1 MAKNPISR
9 QAPSMAA
16 ATRQRSSRPPW
27 RAGATSISGTF
38 VMDQSVEKTE
48 PPSTMSV
55 WPLMKALSS
64 DARKTTALDVVG
76 KRVALERAGL
86 HDGGRLEGRDVGIR
100 LHRVAQDQPGRHR
113 VDGDSARAKLA
124 SQRARHRDHGPLR
137 RHVVKEQGG
146 ALGHDG

>member
-64 DARKTTALDVVG
+64 DARKTTAPSTSSGRSEEHTSELQSHHDLVC
-76 KRVALERAGL
+76 RLLLEKKK
-86 HDGGRLEGRDVGIR
+86 I
-100 LHRVAQDQPGRHR
+100 
-113 VDGDSARAKLA
+113 
-124 SQRARHRDHGPLR
+124 
-137 RHVVKEQGG
+137 
-146 ALGHDG
+146 